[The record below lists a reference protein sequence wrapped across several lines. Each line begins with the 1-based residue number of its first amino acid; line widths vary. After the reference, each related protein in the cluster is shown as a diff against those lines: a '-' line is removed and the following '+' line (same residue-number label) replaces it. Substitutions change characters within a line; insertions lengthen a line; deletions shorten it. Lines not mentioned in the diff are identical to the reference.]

1 MLGYFGDRYHSV
13 DVIMTSWDCVY
24 FVHYSQDLAQCWAS
38 KSFWSEGMNEY
49 FIHNVNMLI

>member
-24 FVHYSQDLAQCWAS
+24 FVHYSQDLAQCWAL